1 MEYSMKKLIIWLA
14 RKFDVNIVKE
24 KIVTKE
30 IVKEVIEYRYLTN
43 GKIEG
48 DVVVDGN
55 LLVNGNLSVSGG
67 VTIKSMEV

>member
-1 MEYSMKKLIIWLA
+1 MKKLIIWLA
-14 RKFDVNIVKE
+14 KVFDVNIVTE
-24 KIVTKE
+24 KIV
-30 IVKEVIEYRYLTN
+30 VKEVMRDVIEYRYITQ

>member
-1 MEYSMKKLIIWLA
+1 MKKLIIWLA
-14 RKFDVNIVKE
+14 RKFDVNIVTE
-24 KIVTKE
+24 RIVTKE
-30 IVKEVIEYRYLTN
+30 VVKEFIEYRYLTQ

-67 VTIKSMEV
+67 VTIKSI

>member
-1 MEYSMKKLIIWLA
+1 MKKLIIWLA
-14 RKFDVNIVKE
+14 KVFDVNIVKE
-24 KIVTKE
+24 KIVIKE
-30 IVKEVIEYRYLTN
+30 VVKEVIEYRYLTN

-55 LLVNGNLSVSGG
+55 LLVNGNLSVSGS

>member
-1 MEYSMKKLIIWLA
+1 MEYSMKKLISWLA
-14 RKFDVNIVKE
+14 KVFDVNIIQE

-30 IVKEVIEYRYLTN
+30 VMKEVIEYRYLTN

-48 DVVVDGN
+48 DVIVDGN
-55 LLVNGNLSVSGG
+55 LLINGNLSVSGG

>member
-1 MEYSMKKLIIWLA
+1 MKKLIVWLA
-14 RKFDVNIVKE
+14 KVFDVNIVTE

-30 IVKEVIEYRYLTN
+30 VVEYRYLTN

-48 DVVVDGN
+48 DVIVDGN

-67 VTIKSMEV
+67 VTIISMEV

>member
-1 MEYSMKKLIIWLA
+1 MKRLIIWLA

-24 KIVTKE
+24 KIVIKE
-30 IVKEVIEYRYLTN
+30 VVKEVIEYRYLTN

-67 VTIKSMEV
+67 VTIKCMEV

>member
-1 MEYSMKKLIIWLA
+1 MKKLIKWLA
-14 RKFDVNIVKE
+14 KVFDVNIVTE

-30 IVKEVIEYRYLTN
+30 VVKEVIEYRYLTN
-43 GKIEG
+43 GVIEG

-67 VTIKSMEV
+67 VTIKCMEV

>member
-1 MEYSMKKLIIWLA
+1 MKKLIKWLA
-14 RKFDVNIVKE
+14 KVFDVNIVQE

-30 IVKEVIEYRYLTN
+30 VVKEVIEYRYLTN
-43 GKIEG
+43 GKIDG
-48 DVVVDGN
+48 DVIVNGD

>member
-1 MEYSMKKLIIWLA
+1 MKKLIIWLA
-14 RKFDVNIVKE
+14 KVFDVNIVKE
-24 KIVTKE
+24 KIV
-30 IVKEVIEYRYLTN
+30 VKEVMRDVIEYRYITQ

>member
-1 MEYSMKKLIIWLA
+1 MKKLIIWLA
-14 RKFDVNIVKE
+14 KVFDANIVTE
-24 KIVTKE
+24 RIVTKE
-30 IVKEVIEYRYLTN
+30 VVKEVIEHRYLTN

-67 VTIKSMEV
+67 VTIKCMEV

>member
-1 MEYSMKKLIIWLA
+1 MEHSMRKLIKWLA
-14 RKFDVNIVKE
+14 RKFDVNIVTE
-24 KIVTKE
+24 RIVTKE
-30 IVKEVIEYRYLTN
+30 VVKEVIEYRYLTQ

-48 DVVVDGN
+48 DVVIDGD

>member
-1 MEYSMKKLIIWLA
+1 MKKLIKWLA
-14 RKFDVNIVKE
+14 KVFDVNIVKE

>member
-1 MEYSMKKLIIWLA
+1 MKRLIVWLA
-14 RKFDVNIVKE
+14 KIFNANIKVE
-24 KIVTKE
+24 KIV
-30 IVKEVIEYRYLTN
+30 VNEVIEYRYLTN

-48 DVVVDGN
+48 NVVVDGD

>member
-1 MEYSMKKLIIWLA
+1 MKKLIIWLA

-24 KIVTKE
+24 KIVIKE
-30 IVKEVIEYRYLTN
+30 VVKEVIEYRFLTP
-43 GKIEG
+43 GVIEG